1 MSVNQSKAEFEKK
14 RMVREIDEIEHRYR
28 RQIDRRNKLM
38 KELNH
43 LRETNMVYEAIDG
56 EIYGTN
62 NSSMNGSQSGSEM
75 SFMSSNSKFM
85 ETPKRGDTLNFNRSQ
100 TGMKTARSSTMRMMT
115 RTS

>member
-1 MSVNQSKAEFEKK
+1 MNQSKVEFEKK

-56 EIYGTN
+56 ELYGTN
-62 NSSMNGSQSGSEM
+62 NS
-75 SFMSSNSKFM
+75 
-85 ETPKRGDTLNFNRSQ
+85 
-100 TGMKTARSSTMRMMT
+100 
-115 RTS
+115 

>member
-1 MSVNQSKAEFEKK
+1 MSVNQTKVEFEKK

-56 EIYGTN
+56 ELYGTN
-62 NSSMNGSQSGSEM
+62 NS
-75 SFMSSNSKFM
+75 
-85 ETPKRGDTLNFNRSQ
+85 
-100 TGMKTARSSTMRMMT
+100 
-115 RTS
+115 

>member
-1 MSVNQSKAEFEKK
+1 MRIDEAQALANGQQFRIKKLGKRHMSVNQSKVEFEKK

-28 RQIDRRNKLM
+28 RQIDRRNRLM

-62 NSSMNGSQSGSEM
+62 NS
-75 SFMSSNSKFM
+75 
-85 ETPKRGDTLNFNRSQ
+85 
-100 TGMKTARSSTMRMMT
+100 
-115 RTS
+115 

>member
-62 NSSMNGSQSGSEM
+62 NS
-75 SFMSSNSKFM
+75 
-85 ETPKRGDTLNFNRSQ
+85 
-100 TGMKTARSSTMRMMT
+100 
-115 RTS
+115 

>member
-1 MSVNQSKAEFEKK
+1 MNQSKVEFEKK

-28 RQIDRRNKLM
+28 RQVDRRNRLM

-62 NSSMNGSQSGSEM
+62 NS
-75 SFMSSNSKFM
+75 
-85 ETPKRGDTLNFNRSQ
+85 
-100 TGMKTARSSTMRMMT
+100 
-115 RTS
+115 

>member
-1 MSVNQSKAEFEKK
+1 MSVNQSKVEFEKK

-62 NSSMNGSQSGSEM
+62 NS
-75 SFMSSNSKFM
+75 
-85 ETPKRGDTLNFNRSQ
+85 
-100 TGMKTARSSTMRMMT
+100 
-115 RTS
+115 

>member
-1 MSVNQSKAEFEKK
+1 MSVNQSKVEFEKK

-28 RQIDRRNKLM
+28 RQVDRRNRLI

-62 NSSMNGSQSGSEM
+62 NS
-75 SFMSSNSKFM
+75 
-85 ETPKRGDTLNFNRSQ
+85 
-100 TGMKTARSSTMRMMT
+100 
-115 RTS
+115 

>member
-1 MSVNQSKAEFEKK
+1 MSVNQSKVEFEKK

-28 RQIDRRNKLM
+28 RQIDRRNRLM

-62 NSSMNGSQSGSEM
+62 NS
-75 SFMSSNSKFM
+75 
-85 ETPKRGDTLNFNRSQ
+85 
-100 TGMKTARSSTMRMMT
+100 
-115 RTS
+115 

>member
-1 MSVNQSKAEFEKK
+1 MSVNQSKVEFEKK

-28 RQIDRRNKLM
+28 RQVDRRNRLM

-62 NSSMNGSQSGSEM
+62 NS
-75 SFMSSNSKFM
+75 
-85 ETPKRGDTLNFNRSQ
+85 
-100 TGMKTARSSTMRMMT
+100 
-115 RTS
+115 

>member
-1 MSVNQSKAEFEKK
+1 MSVNQSKVEFEKK

-56 EIYGTN
+56 ELYGTN
-62 NSSMNGSQSGSEM
+62 NS
-75 SFMSSNSKFM
+75 
-85 ETPKRGDTLNFNRSQ
+85 
-100 TGMKTARSSTMRMMT
+100 
-115 RTS
+115 

>member
-75 SFMSSNSKFM
+75 SFMS
-85 ETPKRGDTLNFNRSQ
+85 
-100 TGMKTARSSTMRMMT
+100 
-115 RTS
+115 